1 MVRVFTLSTLYNPDI
16 ASASLWTLIS
26 PECFAKKEFL
36 SMKIFTGTLFE
47 CIMII
52 VSISCFKS
60 VLNIQ
65 SDSQVQKI
73 EKDIPW
79 IILKKAY
86 ALDSF

>member
-1 MVRVFTLSTLYNPDI
+1 
-16 ASASLWTLIS
+16 
-26 PECFAKKEFL
+26 
-36 SMKIFTGTLFE
+36 MKIFTGTLFE

-86 ALDSF
+86 ALDSFKKKIEWLPYVPDGCKNVSSVLENGS